1 MDTVFSIYFRVLGKK
16 NCDGNSAC
24 NHNLDPPYLL
34 FSNGTRIRKVDLET
48 LNIKDLYIYGGSDV
62 LMAIDFL
69 LENDTMQLFFVVS
82 YFDEYLLY
90 RKTLYADEEI
100 ENCVVVRSGLL
111 GAGGIAV
118 DWIGNNLYWI
128 DSKLG
133 HIEVAHIN
141 GSFRRT
147 LIAGGMDHPRALA
160 LDPNE
165 GLLFWNGEHKIAVT
179 IRF

>member
-1 MDTVFSIYFRVLGKK
+1 
-16 NCDGNSAC
+16 
-24 NHNLDPPYLL
+24 
-34 FSNGTRIRKVDLET
+34 
-48 LNIKDLYIYGGSDV
+48 
-62 LMAIDFL
+62 
-69 LENDTMQLFFVVS
+69 MQLFFVVKH
-82 YFDEYLLY
+82 FDEFLLY

-128 DSKLG
+128 DSKLD

-147 LIAGGMDHPRALA
+147 LIAGGMDIPHALA

-165 GLLFWNGEHKIAVT
+165 GLLFWNSEHKIVVT
-179 IRF
+179 IRFWSPVLN